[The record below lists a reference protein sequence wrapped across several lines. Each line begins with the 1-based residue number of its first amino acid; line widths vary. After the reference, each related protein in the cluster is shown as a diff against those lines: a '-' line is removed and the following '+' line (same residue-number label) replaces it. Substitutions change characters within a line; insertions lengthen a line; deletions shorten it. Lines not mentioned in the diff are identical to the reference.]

1 MNDLLGNQYSVNQN
15 IRFKAPMLVSDLCDY
30 SDAHIVRRTITVDS
44 TNANTQIDK
53 MVDFKKNVFFRSCT
67 SKINNSFT
75 ENAESLDIAISIY
88 NLLKYNNYF
97 VTSWSLR
104 NYYRDEVNDDTNENI
119 VIIIA

>member
-1 MNDLLGNQYSVNQN
+1 
-15 IRFKAPMLVSDLCDY
+15 MLASDMCDY
-30 SDAHIVRRTITVDS
+30 SDAHIIVKRTITVDS
-44 TNANTQIDK
+44 TNANTQTDK
-53 MVDFKKNVFFRSCT
+53 MVDFKNNVLFRSCT

-75 ENAESLDIAISIY
+75 ENAENLDIAISIY

-119 VIIIA
+119 SDYYSIDSNKTVASESFD